1 ALAPYAADPTVV
13 LRTDWFSGSGWL
25 ATHEAMQEM
34 LSQWHLGSPWD
45 AMFRD
50 ERLRRKRQFLT
61 PEVSR
66 DELGSANDVESRQF
80 PWNDL
85 QYKQRVFN
93 DDLCLLEECPIEVLL
108 SIAGEKNLAAPR
120 SEQLLVRMFL
130 ILVVQDPD
138 F

>member
-1 ALAPYAADPTVV
+1 
-13 LRTDWFSGSGWL
+13 
-25 ATHEAMQEM
+25 M
-34 LSQWHLGSPWD
+34 
-45 AMFRD
+45 
-50 ERLRRKRQFLT
+50 
-61 PEVSR
+61 
-66 DELGSANDVESRQF
+66 ESRQF

-93 DDLCLLEECPIEVLL
+93 DDLCLLEKCPIEVLL

-120 SEQLLVRMFL
+120 SEQLRVRMFL